1 MEASVLV
8 RKAKQGDKEALIQLV
23 MRKKQEYYKLAY
35 VYVGN
40 KEDALDA
47 MEDMIVIIYE
57 NISKLKKDDS
67 FYTWSKTILVNCC
80 KKIVNNSRKMISF
93 ETIEELAVPGD
104 FEQKNDQIVL
114 EKHLLKLSH
123 KHQEVIKM
131 RYFLD
136 LDYQAIAD
144 ILKIPLGT
152 VKSRISYGIERL
164 KESFGGEN
172 NEDH

>member
-1 MEASVLV
+1 MEVSVLV
-8 RKAKQGDKEALIQLV
+8 KKAKQGDKEALIQLV
-23 MRKKQEYYKLAY
+23 MRRKQEYYRLAY
-35 VYVGN
+35 IYVGN
-40 KEDALDA
+40 QEDALDA

-57 NISKLKKDDS
+57 NIAKLKKDES

-80 KKIVNNSRKMISF
+80 KKITNNSRKIISF
-93 ETIEELAVPGD
+93 ETIEELAVQGD

-114 EKHLLKLSH
+114 EKYLLKLSD
-123 KHQEVIKM
+123 KHQEVIRL

-164 KESFGGEN
+164 KESFGGEHPG
-172 NEDH
+172 DH